1 MVSSSETEEILEG
14 AVSGIARV
22 ALAIAAIPTEH
33 RKQALLAAER
43 SYLQTALALGYGEAA
58 AREWVSGVML
68 RLQVEV
74 EGVGSEPKLHTTENS
89 AGHETKGD
97 QAESA
102 NGTGMDASGR
112 LSLESEMSKLIEKTY
127 VRAPPQDSFSHE
139 AASEQERSSE
149 NDFDAPLNKFAKLL
163 HVDGA
168 TSDKEL
174 KAALRTSP
182 VSQETNSS
190 DDDGR
195 RDGPTKSSTYMRPV
209 QAIWRIVKFPF
220 DWLGYRRP

>member
-14 AVSGIARV
+14 AVGGIARV

-58 AREWVSGVML
+58 ARKWVSAVML

-74 EGVGSEPKLHTTENS
+74 EGVGSEPKLQTTENS

-97 QAESA
+97 EAESVY
-102 NGTGMDASGR
+102 GTGMDARGR
-112 LSLESEMSKLIEKTY
+112 LSLESEMCKLVEKTY
-127 VRAPPQDSFSHE
+127 VRATPQDSFGHE

-149 NDFDAPLNKFAKLL
+149 NDFDAPLNKLTKLL

-168 TSDKEL
+168 ISDKEL
-174 KAALRTSP
+174 KAALRTRP
-182 VSQETNSS
+182 ISQGSNSS
-190 DDDGR
+190 EGDAR
-195 RDGPTKSSTYMRPV
+195 RDGLTKSLTYMRPV

-220 DWLGYRRP
+220 NWRGYRRP

>member
-149 NDFDAPLNKFAKLL
+149 NDFDAPLNKLAKLL

-195 RDGPTKSSTYMRPV
+195 RDGSTKSLTYMRPV
-209 QAIWRIVKFPF
+209 HAVWRIVKFPF

>member
-1 MVSSSETEEILEG
+1 MVSSSKTEEILEG

-89 AGHETKGD
+89 AGRETKGD

-112 LSLESEMSKLIEKTY
+112 LGLESEMSKLIEKTY

-149 NDFDAPLNKFAKLL
+149 NDFDAPLNKLAKLL

-195 RDGPTKSSTYMRPV
+195 RDGSTKSLTYMRPV
-209 QAIWRIVKFPF
+209 HAVWRIVKFPF

>member
-43 SYLQTALALGYGEAA
+43 SYLQTTLALGYGEAA
-58 AREWVSGVML
+58 ARKWVSAVML
-68 RLQVEV
+68 RLRVEV
-74 EGVGSEPKLHTTENS
+74 EGVRSEPKVHTTENS

-102 NGTGMDASGR
+102 NSTGMAARGR
-112 LSLESEMSKLIEKTY
+112 LNLESEVSEVVQKTY
-127 VRAPPQDSFSHE
+127 ARSTPKDSFSHE
-139 AASEQERSSE
+139 AVSEQERTE
-149 NDFDAPLNKFAKLL
+149 NDFVAPLNKLAKLL
-163 HVDGA
+163 HADGA
-168 TSDKEL
+168 ISDEEL

-182 VSQETNSS
+182 ISQETNSS

-195 RDGPTKSSTYMRPV
+195 RDGPTKSSAYMRPV

-220 DWLGYRRP
+220 DWRGYRRP

>member
-58 AREWVSGVML
+58 ARKWVSAVML

-74 EGVGSEPKLHTTENS
+74 EDVGSEPKVHTTENS

-102 NGTGMDASGR
+102 NGTGMDARGR
-112 LSLESEMSKLIEKTY
+112 LNLESEMSEVIEKTY
-127 VRAPPQDSFSHE
+127 VRATPQDSFSHE

-149 NDFDAPLNKFAKLL
+149 NDFDAPLNKLAKLL

-168 TSDKEL
+168 ISDKEL

-182 VSQETNSS
+182 VSQGTNSS
-190 DDDGR
+190 DDDAR
-195 RDGPTKSSTYMRPV
+195 RDGSTKSSTYMRPV
-209 QAIWRIVKFPF
+209 QAVWRIVKFPF
-220 DWLGYRRP
+220 DWRGYRRP

>member
-149 NDFDAPLNKFAKLL
+149 NDFDAPLNKLAKLL

-195 RDGPTKSSTYMRPV
+195 RDGSTKSSTYMRPV
-209 QAIWRIVKFPF
+209 HAVWRIVKFPF

>member
-1 MVSSSETEEILEG
+1 MVSSSKTEEILEG

-89 AGHETKGD
+89 AGRETKGD

-112 LSLESEMSKLIEKTY
+112 LGLELEMSKLIEKTY

-149 NDFDAPLNKFAKLL
+149 NDFDAPLNKLAKLL

-195 RDGPTKSSTYMRPV
+195 RDGSTKSLTYMRPV
-209 QAIWRIVKFPF
+209 HAVWRIVKFPF

>member
-168 TSDKEL
+168 ISDKEL

-190 DDDGR
+190 DNDGR

-209 QAIWRIVKFPF
+209 QAIWRIVKFLF

>member
-89 AGHETKGD
+89 PGHETKAD

-112 LSLESEMSKLIEKTY
+112 LLISQLFRLHLLE
-127 VRAPPQDSFSHE
+127 F
-139 AASEQERSSE
+139 
-149 NDFDAPLNKFAKLL
+149 FC
-163 HVDGA
+163 
-168 TSDKEL
+168 
-174 KAALRTSP
+174 
-182 VSQETNSS
+182 
-190 DDDGR
+190 
-195 RDGPTKSSTYMRPV
+195 KSSH
-209 QAIWRIVKFPF
+209 AA
-220 DWLGYRRP
+220 G